1 MLVCIACVCV
11 LECGWV
17 YSALLYVWHA
27 VCRHVSPV
35 PCGLSAEHKNHLVLL
50 RQHVSRNAPRKGRAL
65 LEALGLTAPQI
76 EGYYSNHP
84 QNEEEAVQAGLQG
97 WVGERDPTWG
107 DLLKAMKSAGIA
119 LQHRNELKIALS
131 TNK

>member
-35 PCGLSAEHKNHLVLL
+35 PCGLSAAHGNYLMLMRK
-50 RQHVSRNAPRKGRAL
+50 HVSRNAPGKGRAL
-65 LEALGLTAPQI
+65 LEARRLTAPQI
-76 EGYYSNHP
+76 EGYYGNDP
-84 QNEEEAVQAGLQG
+84 LKEVEVVQARLQG
-97 WVGERDPTWG
+97 WVGERDTTWG
-107 DLLKAMKSAGIA
+107 DLLKAMENAGINV
-119 LQHRNELKIALS
+119 QHCNELKMALS